1 MLPTATTFASLVC
14 LLSATTRTSAGDATQ
29 LYAWRGLLDSPPTAL
44 SPALPFSGHAW
55 HPFVLVRLPTD
66 PFRKRSRGS
75 TSSTSRWEVV
85 ATTLRTRRSSC
96 GSSRVGPTR
105 RPHTCTSEW
114 TTALCRRDRCEPSRV
129 SGFRVCV
136 CVCVCVCVFP
146 NVSWSANKYVCSPGA
161 LLPRPSVPLETSAIP
176 FISLSCA
183 FFALFDV
190 HSLRRVALGA
200 THVLVR
206 SALDVTVA
214 AAYAVLG
221 VGGGVATGD
230 GRAQGR

>member
-136 CVCVCVCVFP
+136 CVCVCVCFP
-146 NVSWSANKYVCSPGA
+146 MFRGAQINMCAHPAHFCRARLCLSKRLLYLLFRFRARFSPSSMYTACGESRWA
-161 LLPRPSVPLETSAIP
+161 PPTC
-176 FISLSCA
+176 LSG
-183 FFALFDV
+183 
-190 HSLRRVALGA
+190 LRW
-200 THVLVR
+200 T
-206 SALDVTVA
+206 
-214 AAYAVLG
+214 
-221 VGGGVATGD
+221 
-230 GRAQGR
+230 